1 MKDIPDQLSRQI
13 YFSKTSPSEAPSPEL
28 MEIVIAGVYD
38 QLEQY
43 QIQYR
48 NNPSFAPVCRKIS

>member
-1 MKDIPDQLSRQI
+1 
-13 YFSKTSPSEAPSPEL
+13 L